1 MRLGYV
7 YIPQEAVMNIGRDV
21 AGDMRLVLRDD
32 TMQLKTASLHVVK
45 AKPDIR
51 RSFRA
56 VDEAGDAPMQMGWGQ
71 RNRITEADHSR
82 YVFAFCIFLVQDLRP
97 MPGSGLVLVNFRPI
111 PIVRFNVGAIH
122 RQLDYPDS
130 CGILLPQLDSITIF
144 SHLDFTGIVRQALV
158 VSNPEA
164 GAVTSSWFISLFTP
178 GGYGGCAGCGGYKR
192 SAPMETRIAK

>member
-71 RNRITEADHSR
+71 RNRITEAMVQSVRTYDASR
-82 YVFAFCIFLVQDLRP
+82 RDEAVYQTIADMSLPFAFFSCKI
-97 MPGSGLVLVNFRPI
+97 SGLCR
-111 PIVRFNVGAIH
+111 VRG
-122 RQLDYPDS
+122 
-130 CGILLPQLDSITIF
+130 
-144 SHLDFTGIVRQALV
+144 
-158 VSNPEA
+158 
-164 GAVTSSWFISLFTP
+164 SSW
-178 GGYGGCAGCGGYKR
+178 
-192 SAPMETRIAK
+192 